1 MIEVF
6 TKAIVREIGRNVGK
20 AASNMLLGDSHST
33 PYRRVGVSSSN
44 KTKNVSTTKKTVL
57 GSNSGGYKYENN
69 LDRLIKKFQIRGKIA
84 TFNSAQNIYNEYFIL
99 VAQAYKDENFSLSEI
114 SYLIKQYH
122 RTLDTLNTIARAL
135 AELGAKEKSKIVID
149 KMLSMKDFMIE
160 LDNNFEYT
168 PLVEIEPKTEKEPEN
183 SNKSRFRFGCISGVV
198 SLTIFLF
205 LFIVFLS
212 KTIYLYSFVKTI
224 LIFVMVLAAIVY
236 FISWLNK
243 KNKINKTIEK
253 NKEKYQE
260 RQRILKRNQYIEKK
274 NNIKE
279 KLTQAAN
286 SIEIVQKSNIDDY
299 ETDDIQI
306 KYIDPLNLNYF
317 KNRDA

>member
-1 MIEVF
+1 MVEVF

-44 KTKNVSTTKKTVL
+44 KTKNVSTTTKTVL

-69 LDRLIKKFQIRGKIA
+69 LDRLIQKFQIRGKIA
-84 TFNSAQNIYNEYFIL
+84 TFNSAQNIYNEYFNL
-99 VAQAYKDENFSLSEI
+99 VEEAYKDDNLSITEI
-114 SYLIKQYH
+114 TYLIKQYY
-122 RTLDTLNTIARAL
+122 RTVDVLNTITKAL
-135 AELGAKEKSKIVID
+135 VELGAKDKSKIVID
-149 KMLSMKDFMIE
+149 KMLSMKEFMTE
-160 LDNNFEYT
+160 LDKNFKFT
-168 PLVEIEPKTEKEPEN
+168 PLIEIEPKKSEK
-183 SNKSRFRFGCISGVV
+183 SGFGLGCLSSIISIGVF
-198 SLTIFLF
+198 IFL
-205 LFIVFLS
+205 LAVWISKSLYLS
-212 KTIYLYSFVKTI
+212 TLNKRI
-224 LIFVMVLAAIVY
+224 LIIVMIVTAVFS
-236 FISWLNK
+236 FIKRNKFNK
-243 KNKINKTIEK
+243 KNKKD
-253 NKEKYQE
+253 YE
-260 RQRILKRNQYIEKK
+260 RRQSILKRNQYIEKK

-299 ETDDIQI
+299 ETDDTQI